1 MLCALAGSTALPLEW
16 TPGGGAASQL
26 WLLCLDGEASSPSL
40 SALGPGGA
48 GTAIVCHFGTVL
60 STFHTPNSVEA
71 RGEDVVFLG

>member
-1 MLCALAGSTALPLEW
+1 MHWQVALLCSWNGPLEEVLL
-16 TPGGGAASQL
+16 PNSGSCASMVFP
-26 WLLCLDGEASSPSL
+26 SSPSL